1 MCSYVGHVRGP
12 CTAKTTE
19 PQVNRFGLCTRV
31 GPGNHVLNGV
41 PDTPREGELQ
51 GGGMYTT
58 LMDAS
63 SLCCSQTQSIA
74 RSAGLHIAAMRSVS
88 TVTVV
93 TFCCTALCC
102 HGLSNDSPEVT
113 FAV

>member
-51 GGGMYTT
+51 GGHVHDTHGRVQSV
-58 LMDAS
+58 LQPDAVNS
-63 SLCCSQTQSIA
+63 TQRGAAYRGDAVCLYRYCSNF
-74 RSAGLHIAAMRSVS
+74 L
-88 TVTVV
+88 
-93 TFCCTALCC
+93 LY
-102 HGLSNDSPEVT
+102 SPLLPWSFE
-113 FAV
+113 